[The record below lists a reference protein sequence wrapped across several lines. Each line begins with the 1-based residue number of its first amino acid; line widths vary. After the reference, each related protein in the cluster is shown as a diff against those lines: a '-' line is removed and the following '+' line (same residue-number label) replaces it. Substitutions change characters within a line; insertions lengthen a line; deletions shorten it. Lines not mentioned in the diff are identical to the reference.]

1 MRDLVLIFIEEEDSL
16 LDLDNI
22 IKLNE
27 KVRNCKKNVKIVL
40 VSNKGKIEIGMFISI
55 FNKLIG
61 LDLIDF
67 TISNSLNSIVHIK
80 QTQDLKE
87 YNIKDKNVYD
97 FDHMIQLLIN
107 IYSDYYNL
115 NKIYYIASNDDLFS
129 KLRMKDIN
137 YKKINESLYD
147 TIFDLKED

>member
-40 VSNKGKIEIGMFISI
+40 VSNKGKVEIGMFISI

-147 TIFDLKED
+147 TLFDLKED

>member
-16 LDLDNI
+16 LDLNNI

>member
-16 LDLDNI
+16 LDLNNI

-27 KVRNCKKNVKIVL
+27 KARNCKKNVKIVL
-40 VSNKGKIEIGMFISI
+40 VSNKGKVEIGMFISI

>member
-16 LDLDNI
+16 LDLNNI
-22 IKLNE
+22 
-27 KVRNCKKNVKIVL
+27 KIVL